1 MGKRLTKICSVKIF
15 INFPMWIKELKTYGQ
30 LTSALKK
37 VPFGHAPSRGS
48 SLAAHLLLPSQ
59 IYIPWRLQ
67 VGKMTRVTV
76 KLCFRPLYHLSGNA
90 QINSELRHS
99 LRATRGNL
107 TIILIRGGEF
117 EHFWLGWGISTGIKV
132 FIFKN
137 RESLKV

>member
-1 MGKRLTKICSVKIF
+1 MNQRV
-15 INFPMWIKELKTYGQ
+15 ETYGQ

-37 VPFGHAPSRGS
+37 APFGYAPSRGR
-48 SLAAHLLLPSQ
+48 SLAVHFLLTSQ

-67 VGKMTRVTV
+67 VGKMTRVTEE
-76 KLCFRPLYHLSGNA
+76 LCFRRLYHLSDNA
-90 QINSELRHS
+90 QINSELQHS
-99 LRATRGNL
+99 PRATRGNL
-107 TIILIRGGEF
+107 TVILIRGGEF